1 MKRNIPFAPVR
12 AIAAGISTVIINGP
26 RLDPVRWAGRIAPRS
41 FVMVN
46 ARDDER
52 LPRSAVD
59 ALYRSA
65 RQPKEL
71 VWMSGG
77 HIHSDHETIQKLV
90 TIVMGHMRGDTTARP

>member
-1 MKRNIPFAPVR
+1 
-12 AIAAGISTVIINGP
+12 
-26 RLDPVRWAGRIAPRS
+26 
-41 FVMVN
+41 
-46 ARDDER
+46 

-77 HIHSDHETIQKLV
+77 HIHSDRETIQKLV
-90 TIVMGHMRGDTTARP
+90 TIVMGRMRGDTTARP